1 MVQLD
6 AAVWIGVVGGSFQ
19 EIHGLFDNV
28 ASAHVLPRFA
38 DSISDTHIGHRCARE
53 SWTDR
58 DLRMQFRMSI

>member
-28 ASAHVLPRFA
+28 VSARVLPRFA
-38 DSISDTHIGHRCARE
+38 DVNSDTHVGHRCARE
-53 SWTDR
+53 AWTDR
-58 DLRMQFRMSI
+58 DLRMQFRMPI